1 MKHKALNLLFL
12 ANYILLIVYM
22 SWQAHNS
29 AQLKIESVTPLLI
42 VSLLL
47 IDITYIS
54 SCNIGANK
62 IISLF
67 CGVLALDCW
76 YMLLLLDTRDIAYF
90 AFTVISPI
98 MWYVFIRFILLFIF
112 QDDGYKYR
120 KAVNIILFVACIGA
134 LIGSCISSK
143 VFAVTFG
150 IQWLVNVCCLLFVV
164 IYHRKRAAFVLKS
177 EWKYIVIS
185 ALIVTVSFLAYYFAT
200 AGIANHISNFGIYLS
215 VLLFF
220 ISVHGIV
227 QKEHNSFPLSTI
239 FSLKQILLIICS
251 ISAVIGAVILF
262 LGGGYEEL
270 LISENI
276 LFAAIYICNI
286 VLAQNLKNGTSN
298 IAKESGYNAALQQL
312 QKEEILKSD
321 FANFLH
327 DDILQDLLAI
337 KNMMNKANRPD
348 IQDIIIETLDE
359 LNTHIR
365 REMQDYHPV
374 ILKNLTAKENYQ
386 NLIEAISV
394 AFPHRNLTVSFDCS
408 DSLFLVEP
416 YNVLIYRLLKEL
428 LTNVYKHSTGNRAWV
443 TLSQERGIINL
454 SVSDNGTAN
463 LKSLSFSDERTH
475 KGIASIKEQISHMGG
490 TIAFS
495 NNTPN
500 GICVQ
505 IIIPMK
511 GDVSYQ
517 YFIN

>member
-1 MKHKALNLLFL
+1 MKQKALNLLFL
-12 ANYILLIVYM
+12 ANHILLIVYM

-29 AQLKIESVTPLLI
+29 TQLNIESVTPLLI
-42 VSLLL
+42 VSLML

-54 SCNIGANK
+54 SCNIRANK
-62 IISLF
+62 VISLF

-76 YMLLLLDTRDIAYF
+76 YMLLLLDTREIAYF
-90 AFTVISPI
+90 AFTAISPI
-98 MWYVFIRFILLFIF
+98 MWYVFIKFILLFLF
-112 QDDGYKYR
+112 QGDKYKYQ
-120 KAVNIILFVACIGA
+120 KAINIILLAACMSA
-134 LIGSCISSK
+134 LIGLFISSK
-143 VFAVTFG
+143 VFAG
-150 IQWLVNVCCLLFVV
+150 IYAIQWVISVCCLLFIV

-185 ALIVTVSFLAYYFAT
+185 AVVVIVSFLAYYFAT
-200 AGIANHISNFGIYLS
+200 AGITNHISNFGIYLP

-227 QKEHNSFPLSTI
+227 LKEHNSFPLSTI
-239 FSLKQILLIICS
+239 FNLKQILLIICS
-251 ISAVIGAVILF
+251 TLAVIGSVILL

-270 LISENI
+270 LISVNI
-276 LFAAIYICNI
+276 LFVAIYICNI
-286 VLAQNLKNGTSN
+286 VLAQNLKKGTSS
-298 IAKESGYNAALQQL
+298 ITKESDYNAALQQL

-348 IQDIIIETLDE
+348 IQDIIIETLDG

-365 REMQDYHPV
+365 QQMQDYHPV

-386 NLIEAISV
+386 NLIEAVSV
-394 AFPHRNLTVSFDCS
+394 AFPHRNITVSFDCS

-428 LTNVYKHSTGNRAWV
+428 LTNVYKHSTGSRAWV
-443 TLSQERGIINL
+443 TLSQEKGIINL

-463 LKSLSFSDERTH
+463 LESLTSSDERTH
-475 KGIASIKEQISHMGG
+475 KGIASIKEQINHMGG

-505 IIIPMK
+505 ITIPMK

-517 YFIN
+517 YFIS

>member
-12 ANYILLIVYM
+12 ANHILLIIYM
-22 SWQAHNS
+22 SWQANHS
-29 AQLKIESVTPLLI
+29 AQLRIESVTPLLL
-42 VSLLL
+42 VSLML

-54 SCNIGANK
+54 SCNIRANK
-62 IISLF
+62 VISLF

-76 YMLLLLDTRDIAYF
+76 YMLLLLDMRDIAYF
-90 AFTVISPI
+90 AFTAISPI
-98 MWYVFIRFILLFIF
+98 MWYVFIRFILLFLF
-112 QDDGYKYR
+112 QGDGYKYR
-120 KAVNIILFVACIGA
+120 KTVNIILLVTCIGA
-134 LIGSCISSK
+134 LTGLCISSK
-143 VFAVTFG
+143 VFAG
-150 IQWLVNVCCLLFVV
+150 MYAIQWFISVCCLLFIV

-185 ALIVTVSFLAYYFAT
+185 VVVVTISFLAYYLAT
-200 AGIANHISNFGIYLS
+200 AGIANHISNFGIYLP

-227 QKEHNSFPLSTI
+227 LKEHNSFPLSTI

-251 ISAVIGAVILF
+251 ILAVIGSVILF

-270 LISENI
+270 LISINI

-286 VLAQNLKNGTSN
+286 VLAQNLKNGTSS
-298 IAKESGYNAALQQL
+298 ITKESGYSAALHQL
-312 QKEEILKSD
+312 QQEEILKSD

-327 DDILQDLLAI
+327 DDVLQDLLAI
-337 KNMMNKANRPD
+337 KNMMSKAHRPD
-348 IQDIIIETLDE
+348 IQDIIIETLDG

-365 REMQDYHPV
+365 RQMQDYHPV

-386 NLIEAISV
+386 NLIEAVTLS
-394 AFPHRNLTVSFDCS
+394 FPHRNIAVAFDCS

-428 LTNVYKHSTGNRAWV
+428 LTNVYKHSNGNRAWV
-443 TLSQERGIINL
+443 TLLQEKGIIELN
-454 SVSDNGTAN
+454 VSDNGTTA
-463 LKSLSFSDERTH
+463 LESITSSDERTH
-475 KGIASIKEQISHMGG
+475 KGIASIKEQINHIGG

-505 IIIPMK
+505 IVIPMK

-517 YFIN
+517 YFIS